1 MELARVFLKIH
12 HEENIDDLY
21 PKNKNAESAKTSHQI
36 LFVGDDQEGRY
47 WAAGSRE
54 IQYIEPEDRVE
65 FSSRELAEAWG
76 REVKSKW
83 DKSVASK

>member
-1 MELARVFLKIH
+1 
-12 HEENIDDLY
+12 
-21 PKNKNAESAKTSHQI
+21 
-36 LFVGDDQEGRY
+36 VGDDQEGRF
-47 WAAGSRE
+47 WSVGSRE